1 MPATRFKL
9 VSYKAV
15 DDFFKDSHLMGIISS
30 QKEYQLCWQINRL
43 LRFNFKMNN
52 EVEVMLQKKDKT
64 CFFQIYEYEEP
75 LRFTTHYLYS
85 NHYKGE
91 FLVPELK
98 HIDFL
103 WLVKGKYYSEDDIK
117 WFMEGVRKISIIQLV
132 TMINPY
138 ELKSRENLI
147 L

>member
-15 DDFFKDSHLMGIISS
+15 DDFFKDAHLMGIISS

-52 EVEVMLQKKDKT
+52 EVEVVLQKKDKT
-64 CFFQIYEYEEP
+64 CFFKIYEHEEP

-91 FLVPELK
+91 FLIPELK

-117 WFMEGVRKISIIQLV
+117 WFMEGVRKINVIQLV
-132 TMINPY
+132 TMINPH